1 MRLDFV
7 QSWFRSNA
15 NDDEDDDADDDDDD
29 ADDDDDLLQPAYI
42 SFMPI
47 TRSASNM
54 NKDCFK

>member
-15 NDDEDDDADDDDDD
+15 NDGDDDDDNDDDDDD
-29 ADDDDDLLQPAYI
+29 DDLPQPAYI

-47 TRSASNM
+47 TRSTSNM
-54 NKDCFK
+54 SKDCFK